1 MISDR
6 SPIRCLRFAG
16 RRLNIRLWF
25 VAVLVDVVVAAVVS
39 GFAFD
44 RENWLINT
52 FWVWLSIQIVRIRYV
67 ILGAIRLLAFQWMGG
82 FGPDKTG
89 FLTALE
95 TNNFPAPEAYVL
107 RLMITWAVSGI
118 MRMRTMRRDLRLLQ
132 MLGAR
137 QGIRLWPAF

>member
-1 MISDR
+1 MPAVCR
-6 SPIRCLRFAG
+6 APPEYSPMVCRRAG
-16 RRLNIRLWF
+16 RRGRCCGS
-25 VAVLVDVVVAAVVS
+25 S

-67 ILGAIRLLAFQWMGG
+67 ILSAIRLLAFQWMGG